1 MRNRLSYYSFF
12 LLIGLTGIVWYVVF
26 TRHIQGNILTV
37 SFLDIGQGDAILI
50 EAPNGNQMLIDAGSN
65 RRILSELGATLPFFD
80 RFIDVTLATHPDKD
94 HIGGFPPLFERYD
107 IGVALDSGA
116 VSDTNTFKTYIE
128 YIEER
133 NIIHTTVE
141 RGIRITLDT
150 DVVATVLYPDGVFIT
165 PNDTNAGSVIV
176 LLTYKD
182 ISFLFTGDAPQK
194 IENYLA
200 QQSDIDV
207 DVLKLGHHGSK
218 TSSSDLFLKATT
230 PLYAVI
236 SAGKENRYGHPHQ
249 EVLDSITALRIPIV
263 RTDTMGRLVFETDGT
278 TLSLR

>member
-1 MRNRLSYYSFF
+1 M
-12 LLIGLTGIVWYVVF
+12 TGVVWYFVV
-26 TRHIQGNILTV
+26 TTPVQGNILTV

-50 EAPNGNQMLIDAGSN
+50 EAPNGNQMLIDAGAN
-65 RRILSELGATLPFFD
+65 RSILSELGAVLSFSD
-80 RFIDVTLATHPDKD
+80 RFIDVVLATHPDKD
-94 HIGGFPPLFERYD
+94 HIGGFPSLFERYA

-116 VSDTNTFKTYIE
+116 VSDTNTSKTYE
-128 YIEER
+128 QYITDY
-133 NIIHTTVE
+133 NIVHTIVE
-141 RGIRITLDT
+141 RGTRIILDT
-150 DVVATVLYPDGVFIT
+150 DIVATVLYPDSIFVV

-176 LLTYKD
+176 LLTYKN
-182 ISFLFTGDAPQK
+182 ISFLFTGDSPQK
-194 IENYLA
+194 IENYLS
-200 QQSDIDV
+200 QHSDIDV

-249 EVLDSITALRIPIV
+249 EVLDRMNALGIPVV
-263 RTDTMGRLVFETDGT
+263 RTDTAGRLVFETDGT